1 MWKSFALATFHHR
14 AGTVSSRVFV
24 RAPAV
29 VKSSTSTTAR
39 FVTAYACD
47 RPDGD
52 HDLQDVEESSDWA
65 KRTIDIASVVEN
77 ADKITATHEAVFGET
92 LFAVDAP
99 DGEHD
104 MELQEEHLTGV
115 NNIIDQASV
124 LESPDEVRYEQQR
137 REELHKESYNP
148 DAEFYNQKY

>member
-1 MWKSFALATFHHR
+1 MWKSLALATFRHR
-14 AGTVSSRVFV
+14 AGALSSRVSV
-24 RAPAV
+24 RGAPTI
-29 VKSSTSTTAR
+29 VKSSTAAR
-39 FVTAYACD
+39 FITAYACD
-47 RPDGD
+47 GPNGD

-65 KRTIDIASVVEN
+65 KRAIDIASVVEN
-77 ADKITATHEAVFGET
+77 ADEITAMHEAVFGEK

-104 MELQEEHLTGV
+104 MELQEEHLMGV

-124 LESPDEVRYEQQR
+124 LESPDEVRCEQQR
-137 REELHKESYNP
+137 REELNEKSYNP